1 MIKTIK
7 YLLLITLP
15 VVLFSCEKEELPV
28 PAHDPGDVITNS
40 VTMEADYRFQLFF
53 DLETN
58 TMVKKNHKTDWDL
71 GFETSVIGNKII
83 LNSAKYMK
91 AANTNTTNFTSV
103 NDTVGYTFNIDMPS
117 GSLDSTTIGNWTAS
131 NVYIIDRGFNE
142 LGAHQ
147 GFSKIEFISMSTT
160 DFNVHFSNLDG
171 TNDITMSIPKNDNY
185 NFTFLSLS
193 GNLVAIEPPKE
204 DWDIAFTQYTHFY
217 HNDQT
222 TYLVT
227 GCVGNRNKV
236 EIAQVFDKDFSMITI
251 NDINNY
257 SFSSNI
263 NNIGF
268 EWKEYNFS
276 TGKYIVFSDKNY
288 IIKSIEGK
296 YYKLHFI
303 DFYDGLGIK
312 GTPTFEFQE
321 L

>member
-7 YLLLITLP
+7 YLILALLL
-15 VVLFSCEKEELPV
+15 VVLFSCEKEELPI
-28 PAHDPGDVITNS
+28 PGHDPGDVITNS
-40 VTMEADYRFQLFF
+40 VTMKADYRYQLFF

-58 TMVKKNHKTDWDL
+58 TMVIQNHKTDWDL
-71 GFETSVIGNKII
+71 GFETSATGDKII

-91 AANTNTTNFTSV
+91 ASNANTSNFASV
-103 NDTVGYTFNIDMPS
+103 NDTAGYFFNIDMPS
-117 GSLDSTTIGNWTAS
+117 GSLDSTAIDNWTAN
-131 NVYIIDRGFNE
+131 NVYIIDKGFNE

-147 GFSKIEFISMSTT
+147 GFSKIEFIAVNPTE
-160 DFNVHFSNLDG
+160 FNVHFSNLDG
-171 TNDITMSIPKNDNY
+171 TNDVSMNIPKDNDY

-204 DWDIAFTQYTHFY
+204 GWDISFTQYTHFY

-236 EIAQVFDKDFSMITI
+236 KITQLFDKDFSTITI

-257 SFSSNI
+257 AFSKNI

-268 EWKEYNFS
+268 DWKEYNFG
-276 TGKYIVFSDKNY
+276 TGKYTVFSDKNY
-288 IIKSIEGK
+288 IIKSTEGK

>member
-7 YLLLITLP
+7 YLILILLS
-15 VVLFSCEKEELPV
+15 VVFFSCEKEELPI
-28 PAHDPGDVITNS
+28 PAHDPGGVITNS
-40 VTMEADYRFQLFF
+40 VTMETDYRYQLFF

-58 TMVKKNHKTDWDL
+58 TMVKKNLKTDWDL
-71 GFETSVIGNKII
+71 GFETSSTGDKIV

-91 AANTNTTNFTSV
+91 AANTQQTNFAGII
-103 NDTVGYTFNIDMPS
+103 DTTGYTFSIDMPS
-117 GSLDSTTIGNWTAS
+117 GSLDSTAIGNWTAN

-147 GFSKIEFISMSTT
+147 GFGKIEFIAVNPTEFS
-160 DFNVHFSNLDG
+160 VHFSNLDG
-171 TNDITMSIPKNDNY
+171 TNDVSMNIPKDNDY
-185 NFTFLSLS
+185 NFVFLSLS
-193 GNLVAIEPPKE
+193 GGIVSVEPPKE

-222 TYLVT
+222 TYLVA
-227 GCVGNRNKV
+227 GCLGNRNKV
-236 EIAQVFDKDFSMITI
+236 ELAPIFDKDFSNITI
-251 NDINNY
+251 NDITNY
-257 SFSSNI
+257 SFSQNI
-263 NNIGF
+263 NTIGF

-288 IIKSIEGK
+288 IIKSTEGK